1 MGFKIM
7 EEIDKRGLELFQ
19 PWQPFVQDLYLIKGC
34 DVTKE
39 ITVAFIYLF
48 CFWTL
53 LFLLD
58 LLNFWVETNFYVFLK
73 DKKRKSLYMN
83 LFQGLVKHADNFV
96 LQYRVCRL
104 IRF

>member
-53 LFLLD
+53 IFIRSVKFLGGD
-58 LLNFWVETNFYVFLK
+58 QFLCFF
-73 DKKRKSLYMN
+73 KR
-83 LFQGLVKHADNFV
+83 
-96 LQYRVCRL
+96 
-104 IRF
+104 